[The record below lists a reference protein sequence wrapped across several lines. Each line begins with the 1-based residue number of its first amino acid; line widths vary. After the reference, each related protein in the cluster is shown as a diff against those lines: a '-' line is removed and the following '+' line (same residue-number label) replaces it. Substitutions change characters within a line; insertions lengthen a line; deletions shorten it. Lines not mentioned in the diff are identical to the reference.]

1 MRKWLTLI
9 ILALLAALP
18 SLAAAQTETR
28 LASLEVKLWPEYDQP
43 SMLVIYDFQVAESLS
58 LPARLEFHLPAE
70 ASLNA
75 VAALQNGKFLNTP
88 SEGPVVQGEWQVLTI
103 PVSAAT
109 AYRIEYY
116 QPLSIS
122 GPQRQFSF
130 LWYGDHAVESF
141 RVSLQQPVDASNMS
155 TDPPLE
161 PVQETDGLTYFN
173 SVPLSLQQG
182 EQFSLNLGY
191 EKTTDRLTVPSN
203 DIQPSAPLDA
213 NTDGR
218 VSVSN
223 YLPYILG
230 ALGVIL
236 LVGGLGYN
244 FLWRKPRPA
253 QVGRRRRVRPQPAE
267 ETESEVYC
275 HQCGQRA
282 RPGDR
287 FCRVCGTRLR
297 LPPES

>member
-1 MRKWLTLI
+1 MRKWLTLLI
-9 ILALLAALP
+9 FALLLALP
-18 SLAAAQTETR
+18 SLAAAQTGTR

-43 SMLVIYDFQVAESLS
+43 SMLVIYDFQVAEGLS

-70 ASLNA
+70 ARLNA

-103 PVSAAT
+103 PVSTAA
-109 AYRIEYY
+109 AYRIEFY
-116 QPLSIS
+116 QPLGIS
-122 GPQRQFSF
+122 GSQRQFSF
-130 LWYGDHAVESF
+130 LWYGDHTVDAF
-141 RVSLQQPVDASNMS
+141 RVSLQQPVDASNMT

-161 PVQETDGLTYFN
+161 PVQESDGLTYYN
-173 SVPLSLQQG
+173 TAILNLQQG

-191 EKTTDRLTVPSN
+191 EKSSDRLTVPSN
-203 DIQPSAPLDA
+203 DIQPSAPVDE
-213 NTDGR
+213 NTAGR

-223 YLPYILG
+223 YIPYILG

-244 FLWRKPRPA
+244 FLWRKPKPA
-253 QVGRRRRVRPQPAE
+253 SGGRRRRVRAQPTE
-267 ETESEVYC
+267 EPESEVYC

-282 RPGDR
+282 RTGDR

-297 LPPES
+297 LPPEG